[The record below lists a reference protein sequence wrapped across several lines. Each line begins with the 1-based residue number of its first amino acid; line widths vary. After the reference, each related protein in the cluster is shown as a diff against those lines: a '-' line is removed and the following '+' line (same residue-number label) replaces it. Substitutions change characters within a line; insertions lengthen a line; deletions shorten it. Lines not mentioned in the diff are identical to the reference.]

1 MAGSNYNFM
10 KNDIFRYIA
19 LVCAALTFAVQGHAR
34 TATDFFKAAP
44 EGQIALLTAPTR
56 LDMIDYFD
64 FGSDHDSKNAL
75 NGQARLTRVSDT
87 DIAFVVD
94 SDIDMQLVVLPAKND
109 TILALVTTIHSPV
122 ADSSIEFFDSSW
134 NRLKRTPFAMP
145 AYKDWLTAE
154 GKRDLTSVEMYLP
167 FISVKASFE
176 PDVRR
181 LTLENMAGEYLDEE
195 DYKKVK
201 DLIVPQKKYDVSAG
215 RFVLK

>member
-1 MAGSNYNFM
+1 M

-19 LVCAALTFAVQGHAR
+19 LVCAALSFAVQGHAR
-34 TATDFFKAAP
+34 TAADFFKSAP
-44 EGQIALLTAPTR
+44 EGRIALLPAAAR

-75 NGQARLTRVSDT
+75 NGNARLTRMADT
-87 DIAFVVD
+87 EMAFVVD
-94 SDIDMQLVVLPAKND
+94 NDIDMQLVVLPVKND
-109 TILALVTTIHSPV
+109 TMLAVVTTIHSPV

-134 NRLKRTPFAMP
+134 NRLRRAPFVMP

-154 GKRDLTSVEMYLP
+154 GKRDPTPVEMYLP
-167 FISVKASFE
+167 FLSVKASF
-176 PDVRR
+176 DADARQ
-181 LTLENMAGEYLDEE
+181 LTLENMAGEYLDEQ

-201 DLIVPQKKYDVSAG
+201 DLIIPQKKYDVSAG

>member
-1 MAGSNYNFM
+1 M

-19 LVCAALTFAVQGHAR
+19 LVCAALSFAVQGHAR
-34 TATDFFKAAP
+34 TAADFFKSAP
-44 EGQIALLTAPTR
+44 EGRIALLPAPAR

-75 NGQARLTRVSDT
+75 NGPARLTRMADT
-87 DIAFVVD
+87 EMTFVVD
-94 SDIDMQLVVLPAKND
+94 NDIDMQLVVLPAKND
-109 TILALVTTIHSPV
+109 TILAVVTTIHSPV

-134 NRLKRTPFAMP
+134 NRLRRAPFVMP
-145 AYKDWLTAE
+145 AYNDWLTAE

-167 FISVKASFE
+167 FLSVKASFNA
-176 PDVRR
+176 DARQ
-181 LTLENMAGEYLDEE
+181 LTLENMAVEYLDEE

-201 DLIVPQKKYDVSAG
+201 DLIIPQKKYDVSAG

>member
-1 MAGSNYNFM
+1 M

-19 LVCAALTFAVQGHAR
+19 LVCAALSFAVQGHAR
-34 TATDFFKAAP
+34 TAADFFKSAP
-44 EGQIALLTAPTR
+44 EGRIALLPAPAR

-75 NGQARLTRVSDT
+75 NGRARLTRMADT
-87 DIAFVVD
+87 EMTFVVD
-94 SDIDMQLVVLPAKND
+94 NDIDMQLVVLPAKND
-109 TILALVTTIHSPV
+109 TILAVVTTIHSPV

-134 NRLKRTPFAMP
+134 NRLRRTPFAMP
-145 AYKDWLTAE
+145 AYNDWLTAE

-167 FISVKASFE
+167 FLSVKASF
-176 PDVRR
+176 DADARQ
-181 LTLENMAGEYLDEE
+181 LTLENMAVEYLDEE

>member
-1 MAGSNYNFM
+1 M

-19 LVCAALTFAVQGHAR
+19 LVCAALSFAVQGQAR
-34 TATDFFKAAP
+34 TAADFFKSAP
-44 EGQIALLTAPTR
+44 EGRIALLPAAAR

-75 NGQARLTRVSDT
+75 NGLARLTRMADT
-87 DIAFVVD
+87 EMAFVVD
-94 SDIDMQLVVLPAKND
+94 NDIDMQLVVLPVKND
-109 TILALVTTIHSPV
+109 TMLAVVTTIHSPV

-134 NRLKRTPFAMP
+134 NRLRRAPFVMP

-154 GKRDLTSVEMYLP
+154 GKRDPTPVEMYLP
-167 FISVKASFE
+167 FLSVKASF
-176 PDVRR
+176 DADARQ
-181 LTLENMAGEYLDEE
+181 LTLENMAGEYLDEQ

-201 DLIVPQKKYDVSAG
+201 DLIIPQKKYDVSAG